1 MASKEGLRSLIE
13 RGDKY
18 SIAGEVLKEFLDG
31 RREEIIFEMEHCTS
45 LDNDTL
51 HEYLYEMRL
60 MAAFRERISNYVRMG
75 AIAEREAEREIEK
88 EMSENGE

>member
-1 MASKEGLRSLIE
+1 MATKEEIRGMIE

-31 RREEIIFEMEHCTS
+31 RREEIIFDMEHCTS

-51 HEYLYEMRL
+51 CEYL
-60 MAAFRERISNYVRMG
+60 
-75 AIAEREAEREIEK
+75 
-88 EMSENGE
+88 

>member
-60 MAAFRERISNYVRMG
+60 IAAFRERISNYVRMV
-75 AIAEREAEREIEK
+75 ARAEREAEK
-88 EMSENGE
+88 EMLEDGE

>member
-60 MAAFRERISNYVRMG
+60 IAAFRERISNYVRMG
-75 AIAEREAEREIEK
+75 ARAEREAEK
-88 EMSENGE
+88 EMLEDGE